1 MARFDHEVRNINI
14 GKPSPM
20 AGLVVLGIMV
30 LVIGLWSSIKF
41 VPAGHVGVLVVFGKV
56 QSATLTEGIHLD
68 NPLAINHAM
77 SVRTVELTE
86 KASVPSKEGLLVTL
100 DTTLLLRLNAAK
112 ANEVYQSIGPRYVN
126 IVVEPNLRSAIR
138 SVTSSYSAN
147 ALYTGERQVVAQKI
161 MEELRAKLDPLGITV
176 EDILLRDVKL
186 PPTVT
191 AAIEAKQKAEQD
203 ALRMQFVL
211 QKEEQ
216 EAARKRIEARG
227 IRDFNKLVAQG
238 LSRQYLTWKGIEA
251 TEKLAGSPNAKVVV
265 IGSGKDGLPII
276 LGGQ

>member
-1 MARFDHEVRNINI
+1 MANREVYGIKL
-14 GKPSPM
+14 GKVSPM

-30 LVIGLWSSIKF
+30 LVIGLWSSVKF
-41 VPAGHVGVLVVFGKV
+41 VPAGHVGVLVLFGSV
-56 QSATLTEGIHLD
+56 QDSILSEGVHLA
-68 NPLAINHAM
+68 NPLAVNHVM

-86 KASVPSKEGLLVTL
+86 KASVPSKEGLIVTL
-100 DTTLLLRLNAAK
+100 DTTLLLRLNASK
-112 ANEVYQSIGPRYVN
+112 ANEVYQTIGPRYVN

-138 SVTSSYSAN
+138 SVTSSYSAT
-147 ALYTGERQVVAQKI
+147 ALYTGERQVVALKI
-161 MEELRAKLDPLGITV
+161 TEELQAKLEPLGITV

-203 ALRMQFVL
+203 ALRMEFVL

-227 IRDFNKLVAQG
+227 IRDFQRLVSQG
-238 LSRQYLTWKGIEA
+238 LSQPYLTWKGIEA
-251 TEKLAGSPNAKVVV
+251 TENLAKSPNAKVVV
-265 IGSGKDGLPII
+265 IGSGKGGLPII

>member
-1 MARFDHEVRNINI
+1 MAKFDSEVYNIKL
-14 GKPSPM
+14 GKASPM
-20 AGLVVLGIMV
+20 AGLVVLVIMV

-41 VPAGHVGVLVVFGKV
+41 VPAGHVGVLVLFGKV
-56 QSATLTEGIHLD
+56 QDTILTEGVHLA
-68 NPLAINHAM
+68 NPLAVNHPM

-86 KASVPSKEGLLVTL
+86 KASVPSKEGLIVTL
-100 DTTLLLRLNAAK
+100 DTTLLLRLDASK
-112 ANEVYQSIGPRYVN
+112 ANEVYQTIGPRYVN

-138 SVTSSYSAN
+138 SVTSSYSAT

-176 EDILLRDVKL
+176 EDMLLRDVKL

-203 ALRMQFVL
+203 ALRMEFVL

-227 IRDFNKLVAQG
+227 IRDFQRLVSQG

-251 TEKLAGSPNAKVVV
+251 TEKLAKSPNAKVVV